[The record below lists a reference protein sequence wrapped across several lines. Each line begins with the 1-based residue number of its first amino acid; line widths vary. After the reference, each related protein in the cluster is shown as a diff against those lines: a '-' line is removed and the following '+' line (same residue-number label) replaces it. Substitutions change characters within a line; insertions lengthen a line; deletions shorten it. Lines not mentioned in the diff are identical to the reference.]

1 MMTFNKSIL
10 VVQAHPDDTE
20 VWCAGTMKLLK
31 AKGYKITIATMTA
44 GGMGGVNS
52 TEAKTTIMRKEEAA
66 KAAEL
71 LDAEY
76 VCLDQRDGFLFDST
90 ENRMEV
96 IRLIRKVKAG
106 IVFTHHP
113 QDYHSDHRTTASIVE
128 SAAMICSL
136 PNVPMDETPVPVTP
150 LLYHTTPMTLTD
162 PLGSPLFPPQFFID
176 ITSTMDMKMEML
188 SYHVSQIELMRH
200 MHKMDDF
207 FGEMKKLNSNLGEL
221 VNVPFAECFWQHLG
235 GGFQKD
241 PLVQKELS
249 EYLKTVDSLD

>member
-1 MMTFNKSIL
+1 MTFNKSIL

-20 VWCAGTMKLLK
+20 AWCAGTMKLLK

-52 TEAKTTIMRKEEAA
+52 TEEKTTLMRKAEAA

-76 VCLDQRDGFLFDST
+76 FCLDQRDGFLFDST

-96 IRLIRKVKAG
+96 IRLIRKVQAG

-113 QDYHSDHRTTASIVE
+113 QDYHSDHRTTAQIVE
-128 SAAMICSL
+128 AAAMICSL
-136 PNVPMDETPVPVTP
+136 PNVPMEETPVPVTP

-188 SYHVSQIELMRH
+188 SHHVSQIELMLL
-200 MHKMDDF
+200 MHKMSDF
-207 FGEMKKLNSNLGEL
+207 FGEMKKFNSALGEM
-221 VNVPFAECFWQHLG
+221 VDVPFAECFWQHLG

-241 PLVQKELS
+241 PLIQNELE
-249 EYLKTVDSLD
+249 EYIKFLPKK